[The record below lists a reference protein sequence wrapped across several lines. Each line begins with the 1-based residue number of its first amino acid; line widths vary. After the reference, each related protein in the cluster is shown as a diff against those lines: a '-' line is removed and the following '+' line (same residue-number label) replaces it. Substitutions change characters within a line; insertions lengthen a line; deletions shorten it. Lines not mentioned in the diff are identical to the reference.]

1 MVHDTPV
8 QLPRTA
14 SLDNPLYY
22 LDNMEMVVRWVRD
35 HHRDL
40 LTGEETARV
49 ADFLAL
55 PEASRALLTRMIMRT
70 GEFFRPDRLHY
81 PEIPE
86 DEAQALRPLQ
96 DQQWVESEP
105 MLDPDT
111 LFRLFTLAELRAP
124 LGALLEQSGLTG
136 RPGKAVMLETLTKT
150 GREPAPVQAW
160 LGPSAPPV
168 VRLTCMPLFDRLRLM
183 FFGNLRQS
191 WSDFVLV
198 ELGLQSYE
206 PVPFGPESRAFHT
219 RQEVDTYLLMHRCR
233 ERLDEG
239 EEPAVIWQQLPLA
252 PVNPWLAA
260 RYDRLLLE
268 LGRLAERQGDRTLAL
283 EAWAAS
289 HHRDARLRQLRLL
302 ERMKHYQEAWQILQP
317 ALQELRSDRE
327 QVGLA
332 RLQKR
337 LARKLSLDIQQ
348 QPDSTV
354 PESHLELA
362 NPDWLPVEHVVAEHL
377 WQDQEPVFYVENT
390 LFNALFGLLF
400 WEVIF
405 HPVPGAFF
413 HPFHTGPVD
422 LTREDFYQR
431 RKALFDRYFA
441 TLSTGDYR
449 HIIQDNWRSKQG
461 ISNPFVIWPVI
472 TESLL
477 EMAMDCIPPSHL
489 DAVFR
494 RLLLDVKEHRSGFP
508 DLIGFRPRARDPL
521 HRYRLIEVKGP
532 GDRLQDHQQRWLS
545 CFLDLGVEAEVCHV
559 TWISGATDP

>member
-1 MVHDTPV
+1 MDSAKSLQP
-8 QLPRTA
+8 PRTA

-40 LTGEETARV
+40 LTAEEVLQV
-49 ADFLAL
+49 ADFLEL
-55 PEASRALLTRMIMRT
+55 PTASRALLTRMIMRT

-81 PEIPE
+81 PELPQ
-86 DEAQALRPLQ
+86 DEREALGPLQ
-96 DQQWVESEP
+96 EQQWLVTDP
-105 MLDPDT
+105 DLDPDT
-111 LFRLFTLAELRAP
+111 LFRLFTLAELRPP
-124 LGALLEQSGLTG
+124 LTPLLEQAGLAG
-136 RPGKAVMLETLTKT
+136 KPAKAVMLDCLHRTCPDPRPV
-150 GREPAPVQAW
+150 REW
-160 LGPSAPPV
+160 LGGSAPAV
-168 VRLTCMPLFDRLRLM
+168 VRLTCMALFDRLRLM

-198 ELGLQSYE
+198 ELGLQAYE
-206 PVPFGPESRAFHT
+206 PVPFGPESRAFQS
-219 RQEVDTYLLMHRCR
+219 REEVDTYLLMHHCR

-239 EEPAVIWQQLPLA
+239 EAPAVIWHEIPPA
-252 PVNPWLAA
+252 PDNPWLAA
-260 RYDRLLLE
+260 RRDRLLLE
-268 LGRLAERQGDRTLAL
+268 LGRLAERQGDRNLAL
-283 EAWAAS
+283 EAWTAS

-302 ERMKHYQEAWQILQP
+302 ERMKRYEQAWQILQP
-317 ALQELRSDRE
+317 ALGELRSDRE

-337 LARKLSLDIQQ
+337 LARKLSLSI
-348 QPDSTV
+348 PEPSETV
-354 PESHLELA
+354 IPESRLVLA
-362 NPDWLPVEHVVAEHL
+362 NPDQLAVEHVVAAHL
-377 WQDQEPVFYVENT
+377 GQDREPVFYVENT

-431 RKALFDRYFA
+431 RRALFDQYFA
-441 TLSTGDYR
+441 ALSSGDYR
-449 HIIQDNWRSKQG
+449 EIIRDNWRNKQG

-472 TESLL
+472 SESLL
-477 EMAMDCIPPSHL
+477 EMAMDCLPPEHL
-489 DAVFR
+489 EAVFR

-508 DLIGFRPRARDPL
+508 DLIGFSPEAKDPAC
-521 HRYRLIEVKGP
+521 RYRLIEVKGP

-545 CFLDLGVEAEVCHV
+545 FFLELGAEAQVCHV
-559 TWISGATDP
+559 TWDLGPVDS